1 MKGIRIEDIMKNE
14 IPFRWFSLLSTYATY
29 PTTQSIPAN
38 IHAKAPGSDSVD
50 VLT

>member
-1 MKGIRIEDIMKNE
+1 MKGIRIQDNIKN
-14 IPFRWFSLLSTYATY
+14 FRWFSLLSTYATY

>member
-1 MKGIRIEDIMKNE
+1 MKGIRIEDNMKN
-14 IPFRWFSLLSTYATY
+14 PFRWFSLLSTYATY